1 MKTIMSS
8 VLICIAAFSMIGCT
22 SVKVC
27 NSAGGMEVV
36 QSEGGSAKVRADD
49 ECFGNWISVDDAVIA
64 RSAAGFA
71 IASVRL
77 RNGLTDVDD
86 DNREDDFAMQYMF
99 TWFDGNGVEM
109 NADGAKWMRLTL
121 HGGEAVTFSSTAAD
135 GSAVKYVLRLRH
147 VR

>member
-1 MKTIMSS
+1 MRTIMAF
-8 VLICIAAFSMIGCT
+8 VLACIAAFCMAGCT

-36 QSEGGSAKVRADD
+36 QSEGCSAKVRADD
-49 ECFGNWISVDDAVIA
+49 ECFGNWILVDDAVIT

-77 RNGLTDVDD
+77 RNVLTDADD

-99 TWFDGNGVEM
+99 TWFNGNGVEM
-109 NADGAKWMRLTL
+109 NADDAKWMRITL
-121 HGGEAVTFSSTAAD
+121 HGGEAETFSSTAAD
-135 GSAVKYVLRLRH
+135 VAAVKYVLRLRH
-147 VR
+147 AR